1 MGIMNNRDLA
11 EAFEGLSTPLLF
23 DACLRLSMPVRVS
36 SAGLRPLLPGMKI
49 AGRIL
54 PARHYGS
61 VDVFLEAME
70 SAEAGDVLVIDN
82 GGRLDE
88 GCIGDLT
95 VLESRL
101 ASLSGLIVWG
111 VHRDTPELLEIA
123 FPVFSLGACPMG
135 PRRLDPREPSALTSV
150 RFEGF
155 TAGREDAV
163 FADDDGVL
171 FAPRE
176 AASALLA
183 AAGKIQAKERAQS
196 DAIRRG
202 RGLREQL
209 DFREYLRKRS
219 ADPSYSFRK
228 HLREKGG
235 AIEE

>member
-1 MGIMNNRDLA
+1 VNNRDLD
-11 EAFEGLSTPLLF
+11 EAFKRLSTPLLF
-23 DACLRLSMPVRVS
+23 DACLRLSLPVRVS
-36 SAGLRPLLPGMKI
+36 SAGLRPLIPRMKI
-49 AGRIL
+49 AGRVL

-70 SAEAGDVLVIDN
+70 SGAAGDVLVIDN

-88 GCIGDLT
+88 ACIGDLT

-101 ASLSGLIVWG
+101 AGLSGLVVWG
-111 VHRDTPELLEIA
+111 VHRDTPELLEIG

-135 PRRLDPREPSALTSV
+135 PMRLEPREPTALTSV

-171 FAPRE
+171 FAPME

-183 AAGKIQAKERAQS
+183 AAGKIQAKERAQA
-196 DAIRRG
+196 DAIRGG

-209 DFREYLRKRS
+209 AFSDYLRKRAS
-219 ADPSYSFRK
+219 DPDRTFRK
-228 HLREKGG
+228 HLREMGG